1 MPTAHPDQS
10 GQGLDA
16 AVDAIRPVV
25 HARLRA
31 IEADRNLRVI
41 FACESGSRAWG
52 FASSDSDF
60 DVRFIYVRPSSA
72 YLKLKPPADAFDIH
86 DDSEHDL
93 DLAGWDIRKTAEL
106 MRKSNG
112 PLFEWLDSPII
123 YEQDGRI
130 TPLLIQLRDDYFDA
144 KKTTYHYLSL
154 AARVWKSYLLD
165 QPNPVRKKYLY
176 TLRPL
181 ACVEFI
187 RAHGT
192 QPPTR
197 FQSVLD
203 AISLEPSVSQA
214 IRNLVTDK
222 QANRELGAAPA
233 DPILNAWITETL
245 ESGDRLAAELEPN
258 PIDNTLLDQLIADA
272 ILTPDPHA

>member
-1 MPTAHPDQS
+1 MSFTHPQQS
-10 GQGLDA
+10 GQGLDV
-16 AVDAIRPVV
+16 AVDAIRPIV
-25 HARLRA
+25 HDRLRA
-31 IEADRNLRVI
+31 LEADRGLRVL

-52 FASSDSDF
+52 FASYDSDF
-60 DVRFIYVRPSSA
+60 DVWFIYVRPADA

-112 PLFEWLDSPII
+112 PLFEWLDSPIV
-123 YEQDGRI
+123 YEQDDRI
-130 TPLLIQLRDDYFDA
+130 TPRLVRLRNDYFDP

-176 TLRPL
+176 ALRPL
-181 ACVEFI
+181 ACVEYI
-187 RAHGT
+187 RAHGA

-203 AISLEPSVSQA
+203 AIPLEPTVSDA
-214 IRNLVTDK
+214 IQKLVADK

-233 DPILNAWITETL
+233 DPVLQQWIGETL
-245 ESGDRLAAELEPN
+245 ASGDRLAADLDAN
-258 PIDNTLLDQLIADA
+258 PIDNALLDCLIADA
-272 ILTPDPHA
+272 ILMPEVHA